1 MDQFREGHIN
11 ILVAT
16 DLAARGIDVKEISY
30 VVNYHLDAYESYVHG
45 NSKSRKGIS
54 LRLQEEEVQEI
65 ADFEK
70 NWESNSQNLKPS
82 ALSIEENNT
91 SMGKTN
97 IQTKPNHGVRN

>member
-1 MDQFREGHIN
+1 
-11 ILVAT
+11 
-16 DLAARGIDVKEISY
+16 
-30 VVNYHLDAYESYVHG
+30 
-45 NSKSRKGIS
+45 
-54 LRLQEEEVQEI
+54 VQEI

-97 IQTKPNHGVRN
+97 IQNQTQP